1 MDRWRLV
8 PEAGTRVA
16 VIGGTRAIGRAVVG
30 ALAAAGAA
38 VAVLDLP
45 DALAHSRPEESVRS
59 IALDPTDAASVATAL
74 AQLADWRALDACV
87 MLPCATCDRDPVATA
102 APGAWEGAIAG
113 ELRSTFLIARRM
125 LPLLSRG
132 RDPALVLAASCLGAV
147 GRPGYR
153 PCSAARAGVIALT
166 RTLALEAAPLVRVN
180 CVAPHIET
188 ADEAQ
193 APLGRPVMADDVAGP
208 LLFLLGPAARY
219 MTGQTLHVNGGA
231 HMP

>member
-1 MDRWRLV
+1 
-8 PEAGTRVA
+8 
-16 VIGGTRAIGRAVVG
+16 
-30 ALAAAGAA
+30 
-38 VAVLDLP
+38 
-45 DALAHSRPEESVRS
+45 
-59 IALDPTDAASVATAL
+59 
-74 AQLADWRALDACV
+74 

-102 APGAWEGAIAG
+102 APGTWEGAIAG
-113 ELRSTFLIARRM
+113 KLRSTFLVARQM

-147 GRPGYR
+147 GRLGYR

-180 CVAPHIET
+180 CVAPHIE
-188 ADEAQ
+188 ADDEAQ
-193 APLGRPVMADDVAGP
+193 APLGRSVMADDVAGP